1 MKLESVR
8 VDLIEVKNRMRDV
21 NSERVAS
28 LAESIRAVGLLNPIA
43 VYSPDDATLDL
54 VAGAHRLAA
63 IKSLGWEHVDVV
75 MFTADQLHAQLAEI
89 DENLMRSELTATQQ
103 AEHLQRRKEIW
114 EAMQEAESAGGATC
128 TTGRNTDG
136 TFGDGQKQFAA
147 ETAAATGVNKST
159 VTRATRRARDV
170 CQEARDLI
178 RGTKLDTGTFLDRLA
193 KAGVSPKEQV
203 DRVREAL
210 ATLAQNEEGER
221 LRKEA
226 EARKEAA
233 KEASYDACNRIAQF
247 LFEKLTNREWTML
260 IHDFELAGWTLQAK
274 TLRNWEAPSRAA

>member
-8 VDLIEVKNRMRDV
+8 VDLIEVKDRMRGI
-21 NSERVAS
+21 NAERVAS

-63 IKSLGWEHVDVV
+63 IRSLGWEHVDVV

-114 EAMQEAESAGGATC
+114 EAMQDANTGASC
-128 TTGRNTDG
+128 TSIPERGP
-136 TFGDGQKQFAA
+136 GQPRQFAA
-147 ETAAATGVNKST
+147 ETSAATGVNKST

-193 KAGVSPKEQV
+193 KAGVSPKEQI